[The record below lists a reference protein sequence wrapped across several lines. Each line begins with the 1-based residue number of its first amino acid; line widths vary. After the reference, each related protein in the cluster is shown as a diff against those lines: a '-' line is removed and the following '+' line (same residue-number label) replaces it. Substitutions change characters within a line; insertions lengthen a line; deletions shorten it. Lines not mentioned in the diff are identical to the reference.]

1 MVVVVVMGW
10 GGGKGRGR
18 SVRCMLRGGV
28 VVLYLGDMNAMDRDL
43 NNEPAWGC
51 LVPMRRRG

>member
-1 MVVVVVMGW
+1 MGRVE
-10 GGGKGRGR
+10 KGVEEGD
-18 SVRCMLRGGV
+18 VRCRLHGGV

-43 NNEPAWGC
+43 NDEPTWGC